1 MANLY
6 NVADRV
12 EVIIRTE
19 DEEGQVISENPY
31 AATVVTYEEY
41 TDGQGQDAY
50 RYRLSVDGWGDT
62 LLAEESDISQI
73 GG

>member
-6 NVADRV
+6 NIADRV
-12 EVIIRTE
+12 EVIIRREE
-19 DEEGQVISENPY
+19 DGVTTENPY
-31 AATVVTYEEY
+31 AATVITYETYKDES
-41 TDGQGQDAY
+41 DQDAY